1 MKTQNKT
8 EAGKGSVTWQISAA
22 SSCVKHWASSSFDTA
37 QSPCLQAALL
47 LTGGKVLFKFAF
59 GKVGYTSVIL
69 LSLFHKRS
77 LLLANV
83 SM

>member
-1 MKTQNKT
+1 MKTQNKA

-22 SSCVKHWASSSFDTA
+22 SSCVKKMGFNTA